1 MKIFNLDVYLLSAF
15 KDNLFQFY
23 FREITVSHR
32 YCRYRT
38 NFVYFLLEYF
48 GAKPTKIIA
57 YLHGIQ
63 TVNMEDSYLGMLHNN
78 PYSYLS
84 LCGQLCCGTQEPVAV
99 EQGEASNDIVQ
110 VATASVGV
118 EQNSRMK
125 KATIQAVICRGNVVD

>member
-32 YCRYRT
+32 YWRYRT

-78 PYSYLS
+78 PYSYLFF
-84 LCGQLCCGTQEPVAV
+84 CGQLCCGTQEPVAV
-99 EQGEASNDIVQ
+99 EQGEASNDKVE

-125 KATIQAVICRGNVVD
+125 KATIQAAIYRGNVVD

>member
-15 KDNLFQFY
+15 KDNLYQFY
-23 FREITVSHR
+23 LREITVSHR
-32 YCRYRT
+32 RYRT

-48 GAKPTKIIA
+48 GAKSTKIIA

-84 LCGQLCCGTQEPVAV
+84 FCGQLCCGTQEPVAV
-99 EQGEASNDIVQ
+99 EQGEASTGIVQ

-125 KATIQAVICRGNVVD
+125 KARKKP